1 MTRRINPHWLAAES
15 PQRRKALE
23 YNLIA
28 TVTHLGHNSTSGHYT
43 ANVKQKG
50 TDKWLN
56 FDDKDVTSLPLHRVL
71 DDPAYLLVYELS
83 QNF

>member
-1 MTRRINPHWLAAES
+1 MESKWFAAES
-15 PQRRKALE
+15 PQKRTPLE

-50 TDKWLN
+50 SDKWLN
-56 FDDKDVTSLPLHRVL
+56 FDDKDVTFLPLHRVL

-83 QNF
+83 QN